1 MATAGA
7 EPIAQLDTDL
17 VRRALEGDNTA
28 FDLLV
33 VRYQRRIAALAR
45 GCGMRLHV
53 GLDRFYAERRF
64 EAPEPQGGGRSPD
77 GDRRAAATEVVVA
90 G

>member
-33 VRYQRRIAALAR
+33 VRYQRRIAALR
-45 GCGMRLHV
+45 GRAVEDDG
-53 GLDRFYAERRF
+53 YSRRII
-64 EAPEPQGGGRSPD
+64 
-77 GDRRAAATEVVVA
+77 AALAKLW